1 MHEKKGISYRCYRII
16 RWFVKLF
23 YPKIQVEGEE
33 NLPRESCIVVGNHSQ
48 MHGPIACQ
56 LYFPGEAVIW
66 CAGQMMTCKEV
77 PAYAY
82 QDFWSQKPKW
92 LRPFY
97 KLLSYVIAPFSA
109 CVFQNADTI
118 GVYHDTRILSTFKK
132 TVSCLQNGSR
142 VIIFPEQDIPYNQI
156 LSQFQDKYIDIARLY
171 YKKTGKAL
179 AFVPMYLAPNR
190 KTIYFCKPIYFKPDQ
205 PIEEARREITDYLM
219 ESITRKAESLPL
231 HKVVPYKNI
240 AKKDYPYNTKNQ
252 VTEKV
257 RN

>member
-1 MHEKKGISYRCYRII
+1 MNEKNGISYRCYRII
-16 RWFVKLF
+16 RWLVKLF

-33 NLPRESCIVVGNHSQ
+33 NLPQESCIVVGNHSQ

-56 LYFPGEAVIW
+56 LYFPGKASIW
-66 CAGQMMTCKEV
+66 CAGQMMSCKEV

-82 QDFWSQKPKW
+82 QDFWSLKPKW

-118 GVYHDTRILSTFKK
+118 GVYHDARILSTFKK

-156 LSQFQDKYIDIARLY
+156 LSHFQDKYIDIARLY

-190 KTIYFCKPIYFKPDQ
+190 KTMYFCKPIYFRPEQ
-205 PIEEARREITDYLM
+205 PIEEARQEITDYLM
-219 ESITRKAESLPL
+219 ESITCKAESLPL

-240 AKKDYPYNTKNQ
+240 TKKDYPYNTKTT
-252 VTEKV
+252 VAEK
-257 RN
+257 